1 MFLIDNVSSVC
12 FQTTYHPYIF
22 GKNRIKFQ
30 PTNVDEDFDELETDR
45 FNDEYDRNSDGYL
58 TGDELLF
65 WVSLKFKK
73 I

>member
-1 MFLIDNVSSVC
+1 M
-12 FQTTYHPYIF
+12 
-22 GKNRIKFQ
+22 KFQ

-65 WVSLKFKK
+65 WVSPKFKNIK
-73 I
+73 KC

>member
-1 MFLIDNVSSVC
+1 M
-12 FQTTYHPYIF
+12 
-22 GKNRIKFQ
+22 KFQ

-65 WVSLKFKK
+65 WVSPKFKNIK
-73 I
+73 KMLNGKKLQFLAFS

>member
-1 MFLIDNVSSVC
+1 MFPMYVSKFYSRSL
-12 FQTTYHPYIF
+12 FYF
-22 GKNRIKFQ
+22 GKNKIKFQ

-65 WVSLKFKK
+65 WVSLKF
-73 I
+73 